1 MNFQDLI
8 FSEIR
13 FNEAIVIS
21 CNRYNLP
28 YNLKRRL
35 RIKIIS
41 VIGVSSELVRYEQNE
56 SNLAY
61 FIIRCTEK

>member
-1 MNFQDLI
+1 MNSQDLI
-8 FSEIR
+8 LSEIR

-21 CNRYNLP
+21 CNRYNL
-28 YNLKRRL
+28 KRRF
-35 RIKIIS
+35 RIMIIS